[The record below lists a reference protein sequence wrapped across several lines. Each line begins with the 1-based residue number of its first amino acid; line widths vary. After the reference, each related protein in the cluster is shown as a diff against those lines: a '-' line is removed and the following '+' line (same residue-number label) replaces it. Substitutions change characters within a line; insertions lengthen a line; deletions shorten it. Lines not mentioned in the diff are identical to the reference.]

1 MRLREHSGAAILAV
15 TLLGTLAGRPARAD
29 EPASQVPLILRD
41 IGFDQ
46 RLGEPLPLD
55 AQFRDEAGRPVRL
68 GQYFGKK
75 PVILSVVYYG
85 CPMLCTLTLNGLAG
99 ALDTL
104 GFDVGKEFEVVT
116 VSFDPREG
124 PALAA
129 AKKAAYL
136 KRYTRP
142 GAEAG
147 WHFLTGDEAS
157 VQALTRAV
165 GFRYKWDER
174 TAQFA
179 HPAGL
184 VVATPTGVIARYLY
198 GVEYTPK
205 DLRFALVEASENK
218 VGTPLDRVVLYCY
231 KYDPASGKYGAA
243 VMRMVR
249 VAAALTVLSLG
260 SFVIVMRR
268 RENQPQRSVDAWGK
282 GTTQE
287 TNG

>member
-1 MRLREHSGAAILAV
+1 MSLRPRLPGALLLAV
-15 TLLGTLAGRPARAD
+15 LSCGLVCAPARAD
-29 EPASQVPLILRD
+29 EPASQVPLVLRD

-68 GQYFGKK
+68 GQYFGQK
-75 PVILSVVYYG
+75 PVIVSVVYYG
-85 CPMLCTLTLNGLAG
+85 CPMLCTLSLNGLASG
-99 ALDTL
+99 LDAL

-124 PALAA
+124 PELAA

-147 WHFLTGDEAS
+147 WHFLTGDKAA
-157 VQALTRAV
+157 VDALTHAI

-184 VVATPTGVIARYLY
+184 VVATPAGIIARYLY

-218 VGTPLDRVVLYCY
+218 VGTPLDRAVLYCY
-231 KYDPASGKYGAA
+231 KYDPTSGKYGAA
-243 VMRMVR
+243 VMRLVR
-249 VAAALTVLSLG
+249 VAAALTVLGLG
-260 SFVIVMRR
+260 GLVIVMRR
-268 RENQPQRSVDAWGK
+268 REGRDALR
-282 GTTQE
+282 E
-287 TNG
+287 SNG